1 MNIIRQGLEEFAAA
15 REQFGHLVNELQ
27 SEQTLG
33 MEHGDVEQMISREG
47 NELLRR
53 LLQGHLDL
61 RAAREQKQE
70 GVIGADGGDIN
81 TASLTA
87 AVSAVMGLVAPCHEA
102 WLAFSLEIDV
112 HPQTSGKQNTAFK
125 PNGRQF
131 WNRQSRCLS

>member
-1 MNIIRQGLEEFAAA
+1 MPKRRPPHEASIHIRPGLEEFAAA

-27 SEQTLG
+27 SEQRLG

-70 GVIGADGGDIN
+70 GMIGADGEKRTHYREGCER
-81 TASLTA
+81 TLMSLFGEVTVKRMGYGA
-87 AVSAVMGLVAPCHEA
+87 WGKESYFLWMVS
-102 WLAFSLEIDV
+102 
-112 HPQTSGKQNTAFK
+112 
-125 PNGRQF
+125 
-131 WNRQSRCLS
+131 